1 MGEYAEMMLDGT
13 CCHTC
18 GEYLGTDN
26 GYPTACE
33 SCGDD
38 CEEEGSEAV
47 TFNIAS
53 FVCNCVEIIE
63 LGFEGRSESNARQLL
78 SRYIAGQ
85 LKNSTVVDGFIK
97 SPALEKQLKSAKNQP
112 NNKKFK
118 VKRAMK

>member
-33 SCGDD
+33 SCGGDD
-38 CEEEGSEAV
+38 EDEDDAIIVDIADVISECIG
-47 TFNIAS
+47 F
-53 FVCNCVEIIE
+53 IE
-63 LGFEGRSESNARQLL
+63 LSFDGRFKGNSKQLL
-78 SRYIAGQ
+78 SCYIAGQ
-85 LKNSTVVDGFIK
+85 LKNSTVVDGIII
-97 SPALEKQLKSAKNQP
+97 SPALEKQLNNANNQP

-118 VKRAMK
+118 TK